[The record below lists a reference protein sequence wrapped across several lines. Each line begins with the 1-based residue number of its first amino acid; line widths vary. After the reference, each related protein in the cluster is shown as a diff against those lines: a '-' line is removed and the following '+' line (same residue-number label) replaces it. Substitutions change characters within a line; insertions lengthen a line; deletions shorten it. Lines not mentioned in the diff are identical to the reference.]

1 MTALGIE
8 CVPSIATATR
18 PARLVTKRPPRG
30 PIGHMGG
37 CETRRDLSRQI
48 ADVVSRLEL
57 LSVNGTDSLQE
68 RKEARQNLSQ
78 LRYLYWKHVN
88 EHGCKDP
95 TDRLR
100 AIMPG

>member
-1 MTALGIE
+1 MRTEYSNRYTPG
-8 CVPSIATATR
+8 PSGNDAT
-18 PARLVTKRPPRG
+18 TKR